1 MPSARGRARDLARN
15 TKNKYD
21 AAGTGRR
28 IARWNPPAT
37 GPIAATQGI
46 EKLRNR
52 TRDSIRNDWAAEST
66 VQKWTTT
73 LIGTGIQPRFKNKAH
88 RALWDLFVPQADA
101 DGVLDAYGLQAL
113 AIRSFFSGGEVF
125 ERRRPRAVDSPLE
138 IPVQVQLIESDQ
150 CPHLD
155 ATAWPGL
162 PVGHEIRQGIERNR
176 FGRRTA
182 YWFWRDHPGDGKV
195 SPRADQ
201 LIRVAASEIKHV
213 FEPTRPGQLRG
224 VSPLAPVLVRL
235 RNSMDFEDAVLDR
248 QKLANLFTMFITRT
262 MPPDSQI
269 DYDPQTGLPVWYDR
283 EGRPLVGLEPGMS
296 QELEPGEDIKFANPP
311 EAGVS
316 YPDYQRTNH
325 LGTAAGT
332 GTPYEFMSG
341 DIRDVSDRSMR
352 VLVNEYR
359 RFAQQRQ
366 WHLAIPMICQPMV
379 EWCMD
384 AAVLAGKLSLS
395 ELAEAKTP
403 KWVPNGW
410 EYMHPVQDAQ
420 GKQILHDLGVLSKSQ
435 IILERGDDPE
445 EVLDQRE
452 ADAKEEKARGL
463 TPPEPQPGAAGG
475 AAGPQQ
481 QQAQQALTRGEF
493 LEFVERMEARALA
506 RESAVP
512 IASAPAP
519 QAGPD
524 ATIAAVLQ
532 AMREERMEFMSAIR
546 EIVVAKA
553 SAPTNVNVAAPEV
566 HNHVAPAVPEIHNH
580 IAPAVP
586 EIHNHVEAPE
596 APVVNVAAP
605 NVTVHNE
612 VQPADVNVNLPERQT
627 TSVIDRDRNGNI
639 TNVVQTERTI
649 Q

>member
-1 MPSARGRARDLARN
+1 MPTARGRARDLARN
-15 TKNKYD
+15 AKNKYD

-28 IARWNPPAT
+28 IARWNPPST
-37 GPIAATQGI
+37 GPIAAVQGV

-101 DGVLDAYGLQAL
+101 DGVLDAYGQQAL

-125 ERRRPRAVDSPLE
+125 ERRRPRAIVENSPLA

-182 YWFWRDHPGDGKV
+182 FWFWRDHPGDGKV

-213 FEPTRPGQLRG
+213 FEPQRPGQLRG

-262 MPPDSQI
+262 LPPDSQI

-283 EGRPLVGLEPGMS
+283 EGRPIVPLEPGMS
-296 QELEPGEDIKFANPP
+296 QELDPGEDIKFANPP

-384 AAVLAGKLSLS
+384 AAALAGLLPLS

-403 KWVPNGW
+403 RWVPQGW

-435 IILERGDDPE
+435 IILERGDDPD

-452 ADAKEEKARGL
+452 ADAKQEKERGL
-463 TPPEPQPGAAGG
+463 TPPEPQPGAAAGG
-475 AAGPQQ
+475 QQQ
-481 QQAQQALTRGEF
+481 QQAMQRSLDELLLLQ
-493 LEFVERMEARALA
+493 ARAA
-506 RESAVP
+506 ATP
-512 IASAPAP
+512 PAAPAP
-519 QAGPD
+519 DHTVVNALVALLQGEQQRN
-524 ATIAAVLQ
+524 AAVQ
-532 AMREERMEFMSAIR
+532 AAVDRSSAAIAQLALTLAERDI
-546 EIVVAKA
+546 
-553 SAPTNVNVAAPEV
+553 NVAAPEV
-566 HNHVAPAVPEIHNH
+566 HAHIAPAVPEIHNH

-586 EIHNHVEAPE
+586 EIHNHVEPT
-596 APVVNVAAP
+596 PLQVSVAAP
-605 NVTVHNE
+605 AVTVNNE
-612 VQPADVNVNLPERQT
+612 VQPADVNVNLPERET
-627 TSVIDRDRNGNI
+627 TSVIERDRAGNI
-639 TNVVQTERTI
+639 TNVTQTERTI